1 MESLKF
7 INSASKELMCRGFL
21 ASEWLRP
28 PGASFISRSG
38 NRARHCSFPF
48 VLLFNYTGKRDN
60 ALCHYTF
67 KPGPH
72 ISSAL
77 SYPFFSLQL
86 SSPRYGSAVALKWE
100 VNTTVPSCTTHT
112 GRASFFFRLTFMILW
127 CLLNWTVVLG
137 FAFWTLHYSPF
148 CSPPYF

>member
-1 MESLKF
+1 MESLKC

-28 PGASFISRSG
+28 PRALFISRSG
-38 NRARHCSFPF
+38 NRARHCSFPL
-48 VLLFNYTGKRDN
+48 VLVFNCKRDN

-77 SYPFFSLQL
+77 SYPFFSLRL
-86 SSPRYGSAVALKWE
+86 SSQRCGSAVGLKWE
-100 VNTTVPSCTTHT
+100 VNTTIPSCTTHT
-112 GRASFFFRLTFMILW
+112 GRASFFFGLTFMILW
-127 CLLNWTVVLG
+127 CLLNWTAVLV
-137 FAFWTLHYSPF
+137 FALWTLHYSPF